1 MANEVS
7 VNKLGG
13 RQGWE
18 ALVEQPVCGSLL
30 RNLRRARVN
39 MSIYII
45 HTIMIYNS
53 ILWCMA
59 GVVQL

>member
-1 MANEVS
+1 MS

-45 HTIMIYNS
+45 HTILIYV
-53 ILWCMA
+53 WPWGGTGG
-59 GVVQL
+59 GVGD